1 MTPPVAAQHHTN
13 GLSAA
18 PGGGVATGPTAAWIG
33 PKEKEILKSAK
44 RKLKELAMAVA
55 TTPPSA
61 PNSAA
66 SSHHSHYGSGTTNPT
81 LQTLSSDEQH
91 EQVQAHLRPLVA
103 EYATAAAAVPGD
115 ILAALGLYMVPRERD
130 AAVAVLAAVVH
141 RGPHP
146 VATEANAYVFAV
158 AALIATTLLG
168 EDKCWKAASVVLT
181 TAWTH
186 ITNCTVLQDRRREDR
201 HARLFDVFLVLL
213 ARHALFEAND
223 PERALRHLSHMTAHK
238 LVLDEQTY
246 AVVALL
252 KALAQLD
259 AGNATEVLATL
270 QRRMYQEAALHEL
283 GTVRSAL
290 EVRGSSVL
298 KGPGGGGATRRQST
312 VVSHTSALPVDP
324 AQARRASV
332 AAPPSSAAAVHADT
346 VLDVIADGSPR
357 IGAGGQVFPVA
368 PAVSPAAAAS
378 VHGHPVSTVSR
389 GSATTLAQRLD
400 RVPRTVVHLCHDLML
415 YVCAVKLRETML
427 ADAERVFAEYAADYP
442 RGASLEAFT
451 REYLVPG
458 KAVANARTFLRG
470 WTLDALHLSVFT
482 RDVNVVGATP

>member
-1 MTPPVAAQHHTN
+1 MSPPVATQHHIN
-13 GLSAA
+13 GSSAA
-18 PGGGVATGPTAAWIG
+18 PSGGAVPGPTAAWIG
-33 PKEKEILKSAK
+33 PKEKELLKSAK
-44 RKLKELAMAVA
+44 RKLKELATAMATA
-55 TTPPSA
+55 ASA
-61 PNSAA
+61 PNSAT
-66 SSHHSHYGSGTTNPT
+66 SSHHGSGTSTRASTGAPAPAGRR
-81 LQTLSSDEQH
+81 
-91 EQVQAHLRPLVA
+91 VRRAA
-103 EYATAAAAVPGD
+103 EAVPGD
-115 ILAALGLYMVPRERD
+115 TLAALGLYMVPRERC

-146 VATEANAYVFAV
+146 VATEANAYAYAV
-158 AALIATTLLG
+158 AALVVTTLLG
-168 EDKCWKAASVVLT
+168 EDKCWKAASAVLT
-181 TAWTH
+181 TAWKH
-186 ITNCTVLQDRRREDR
+186 ITNCTALQDRRREDR
-201 HARLFDVFLVLL
+201 HARLFDVYLVLL

-259 AGNATEVLATL
+259 AGNATEALATL

-298 KGPGGGGATRRQST
+298 KGPTAASGSGGGARRHST
-312 VVSHTSALPVDP
+312 TVAHTSAHLADPV
-324 AQARRASV
+324 QSRRASV
-332 AAPPSSAAAVHADT
+332 SVPAASHAAAHGDT

-378 VHGHPVSTVSR
+378 HHPAPASRVS
-389 GSATTLAQRLD
+389 GTTLAQRLD
-400 RVPRTVVHLCHDLML
+400 RVPRTVMHLCHDLML
-415 YVCAVKLRETML
+415 HVCAVNLRETML
-427 ADAERVFAEYAADYP
+427 PDAERVFAEYSADYP
-442 RGASLEAFT
+442 RGGSLDAFT

-458 KAVANARTFLRG
+458 KAVTNAGVYLRG

-482 RDVNVVGATP
+482 RDVKVVGATS